1 MKNRPSNRFAL
12 AAALSATALF
22 AGAAQAQQSP
32 FYIGASA
39 GASQLDF
46 DFKGQVGSLST
57 GFLPVTR
64 ASVTDKSDTGY
75 KLTAGYQVLPWAAVE
90 ISYVD
95 LGKFANSYEFNGLG
109 RYTRVGRYELD
120 GVNLSA
126 VFTQPIN
133 DQFDLLGR
141 VGAFRSTYK
150 YSETG
155 ENFPAFLPS
164 TEPPIHRFVA
174 PDLKSTRLSFGLG
187 ASYKVNKNL
196 SLRLEWDRFANIG
209 KPVDKNESS
218 NGKFDAVD
226 LVSLGAVWRF

>member
-1 MKNRPSNRFAL
+1 MKSSPSLKCAL
-12 AAALSATALF
+12 VIAVGAFF

-32 FYIGASA
+32 FYIGGSV

-46 DFKGQVGSLST
+46 DFQGQVRSLST
-57 GFLPVTR
+57 ATLPVTR
-64 ASVTDKSDTGY
+64 ASVTDKSDTGF
-75 KLTAGYQVLPWAAVE
+75 KVTAGYQVTSWAAVE
-90 ISYVD
+90 LSWVD

-109 RYTRVGRYELD
+109 RYTRVGRYEVD
-120 GVNLSA
+120 GFNLSA
-126 VFTQPIN
+126 VFSQPLN
-133 DQFDLLGR
+133 DQIELLGR

-155 ENFPAFLPS
+155 ENFPAFQPS

-174 PDLKSTRLSFGLG
+174 PDLNATRLSLGLG
-187 ASYKVNKNL
+187 AAYKVNKNL

-209 KPVDKNESS
+209 KPVNNNESS

-226 LVSLGAVWRF
+226 LFTIGAVWRF